1 MRSIKFALVALS
13 LLALLFPVKSQDL
26 HYSQHVY
33 NPLYYNPAFTGFIP
47 QRARVM
53 LNYSDR
59 YRQSLG
65 DEGLRTVFGSADVN
79 LPVGGKYDNNK
90 FIGIGGYFYNH
101 KRGNDAVV
109 DNVAA
114 LSIAYRMWLD
124 ESMQHSISAGFNV
137 SFWNRNYNYS
147 NLQFGNQFDGIM
159 YNPSISSGEGSSF
172 DPVNVVDGGLGVLY
186 SYDSKSKFRGY
197 VGASVF
203 HLIPDALRREEI
215 DLALRYNVHGGADI
229 SFGNL
234 SLLPSLMIDYQR
246 DAIELYTGAML
257 KYLIKE
263 KGSSPITFLAGPYL
277 RAFKGPVG
285 GLRMYTVNAMAGVQL
300 EEFQVLVSFDNT
312 ISSSSVVFGGFNGF
326 EISFE
331 YNFGEALS
339 NRGKRI
345 YCPAWR

>member
-1 MRSIKFALVALS
+1 MRGFILIINALV
-13 LLALLFPVKSQDL
+13 LLFTIPSVECQDL
-26 HYSQHVY
+26 HYSQHVF

-47 QRARVM
+47 QRARVL

-79 LPVGGKYDNNK
+79 FPVGGQYKNNK

-101 KRGNDAVV
+101 KRGKDAVV

-114 LSIAYRMWLD
+114 LSLAYRMWLD
-124 ESMQHSISAGFNV
+124 EGMQHSLSAGFNF
-137 SFWNRNYNYS
+137 SFWNRNFNYS
-147 NLQFGNQFDGIM
+147 NLQFGNQFDGTM
-159 YNPSISSGEGSSF
+159 YNPSINSGEGTSF
-172 DPVNVVDGGLGVLY
+172 DPINVIDGGLGVLY

-203 HLIPDALRREEI
+203 HLIPDAVRRDFI
-215 DLALRYNVHGGADI
+215 DIPLRYNVHGGADV

-246 DAIELYTGAML
+246 NALELYTGAML
-257 KYLIKE
+257 KYMIKE

-277 RAFKGPVG
+277 RAFKDPIG
-285 GLRMYTVNAMAGVQL
+285 GFSMYTINAMAGVQL
-300 EEFQVLVSFDNT
+300 EEFQLLVSFDNT
-312 ISSSSVVFGGFNGF
+312 VNSSSVVFGGFNGF

-331 YNFGEALS
+331 YNFGNAIS